1 LFNMAALACA
11 DNSLA
16 AESIELLNCVDWTTV
31 CIFPSLSTYY
41 SSGSKTCSRIGV

>member
-1 LFNMAALACA
+1 MAPNTHLTRGSNPTAT
-11 DNSLA
+11 
-16 AESIELLNCVDWTTV
+16 EQTVWTTV